1 MRELR
6 FERLSE
12 DGTHLVLEDDR
23 GVGYTVAVDEVLAA
37 AVRRGVHRSTARQS
51 PASLTPRDIQAL
63 IRQGVTVEEVA
74 AQTDLTRDFVERF
87 AEPVMAEMDFVIQR
101 ARRLSV
107 HSAGQQIAVED
118 LVDRAARRADVPV
131 EELDWTCRKTDES
144 SWRIEAHSGD
154 AQVLALVFRVSEGT
168 VVPADVATA
177 DLLGNQVVDLTEPKG
192 MPAHW
197 DAEHPAA
204 KAAARSAAAAAHPP
218 AEPLQPLL
226 SDDPSRIF

>member
-6 FERLSE
+6 YEGLSE
-12 DGTHLVLEDDR
+12 DGTHLVLEDGR
-23 GVGYTVAVDEVLAA
+23 GVQYTVAVDEAVAA
-37 AVRRGVHRSTARQS
+37 AVRRAIHRTSVRQS
-51 PASLTPRDIQAL
+51 TGSLTPRDIQAL
-63 IRQGVTVEEVA
+63 IRQGVSVDEVA
-74 AQTDLTRDFVERF
+74 AQTDLALDFVERF

-107 HSAGQQIAVED
+107 HSAGQQILVED

-131 EELDWTCRKTDES
+131 EELEWACRKTDES
-144 SWRIEAHSGD
+144 AWRIEALAHGEL
-154 AQVLALVFRVSEGT
+154 AIALVFRVSEGT

-177 DLLGNQVVDLTEPKG
+177 DLLGSRVVDLTETR

-204 KAAARSAAAAAHPP
+204 KAAARSAAARPTVTAA
-218 AEPLQPLL
+218 PLP
-226 SDDPSRIF
+226 DDPSRIF

>member
-6 FERLSE
+6 YERLSE
-12 DGTHLVLEDDR
+12 DGTHLVLEDGR
-23 GVGYTVAVDEVLAA
+23 GVQYTVAVDENIAA
-37 AVRRGVHRSTARQS
+37 GVRRAIHRATTRQS
-51 PASLTPRDIQAL
+51 TGSLTPRDIQAL
-63 IRQGVTVEEVA
+63 IRQGVSVQEVA
-74 AQTDLTRDFVERF
+74 AQTDLALDFVERF

-131 EELDWTCRKTDES
+131 AELDWVCRKTDES
-144 SWRIEAHSGD
+144 AWRIEALADGEL
-154 AQVLALVFRVSEGT
+154 ALALVFRVSEGT

-177 DLLGNQVVDLTEPKG
+177 DLLGSRVVDLTETR

-197 DAEHPAA
+197 DTQHPAA
-204 KAAARSAAAAAHPP
+204 KAAARAAAARP
-218 AEPLQPLL
+218 ATPEPALP
-226 SDDPSRIF
+226 DDPSRIF

>member
-23 GVGYTVAVDEVLAA
+23 GVGYTVAVDDGLAA
-37 AVRRGVHRSTARQS
+37 AVRRGLHRTSARQT
-51 PASLTPRDIQAL
+51 PASITPRDIQAL

-74 AQTDLTRDFVERF
+74 ARTDLTRDFVQRF

-107 HSAGQQIAVED
+107 HSAGHQVAVED
-118 LVDRAARRADVPV
+118 LVDRAARRADVPT
-131 EELDWTCRKTDES
+131 EELEWSCRKTDES
-144 SWRIEAHSGD
+144 SWRIEAGAGD
-154 AQVLALVFRVSEGT
+154 ADVLALVFRVSEGT
-168 VVPADVATA
+168 VVAADVATA
-177 DLLGNQVVDLTEPKG
+177 DLLSGPVVDLTERGLPS
-192 MPAHW
+192 HW

-204 KAAARSAAAAAHPP
+204 KAAARSAAAAVPP
-218 AEPLQPLL
+218 AAQVSPA
-226 SDDPSRIF
+226 DDPSRIF